1 MLVRLRVGLNYSPQ
15 NLVLMLTIYAL
26 AALPF
31 FTGGLVVTLAISRLS
46 ARINAVYA
54 ADLIG
59 AAAGCLVLI
68 PLLDRLG
75 APGVVLTAAALAL
88 RRGRAVRAAARAA
101 RVRRRRRASSWL
113 VPLAG
118 QLSGVAGFDVVDTKG
133 HSGDRVLF
141 SKWNS
146 FSRIGVYERTHGDWS
161 LSPPTTGRCPTRG
174 SWTSTRR
181 RRRRSC
187 TSTPDL
193 VERAVPA
200 LRADGAGVSPE
211 GSSIGA
217 GSRPSPRLHRA
228 GHRPGRR
235 TRPRVGAGLRRA
247 RTSTAS
253 RSTRSSPTT

>member
-1 MLVRLRVGLNYSPQ
+1 
-15 NLVLMLTIYAL
+15 MLTIYAL

-31 FTGGLVVTLAISRLS
+31 FTGGLVITLAISRLS
-46 ARINAVYA
+46 SRINAVYA

-75 APGVVLTAAALAL
+75 APGVVLTAAALRAAAAVL
-88 RRGRAVRAAARAA
+88 FAPPASRRAVR
-101 RVRRRRRASSWL
+101 RRSAPSSWR

-133 HSGDRVLF
+133 HEGDRVLF

-161 LSPPTTGRCPTRG
+161 LSHAYTGRCPTRG

-187 TSTPDL
+187 SVDAATC
-193 VERAVPA
+193 
-200 LRADGAGVSPE
+200 
-211 GSSIGA
+211 
-217 GSRPSPRLHRA
+217 
-228 GHRPGRR
+228 R
-235 TRPRVGAGLRRA
+235 TRSTCA
-247 RTSTAS
+247 TS
-253 RSTRSSPTT
+253 